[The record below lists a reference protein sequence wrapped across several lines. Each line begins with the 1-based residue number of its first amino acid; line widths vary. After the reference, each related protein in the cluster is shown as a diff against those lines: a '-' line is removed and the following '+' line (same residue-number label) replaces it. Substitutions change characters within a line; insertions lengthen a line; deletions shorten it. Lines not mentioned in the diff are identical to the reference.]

1 MNTPKTLQ
9 EAVQMLESAN
19 NKIKELN
26 DINDTISSENLALKK
41 KSEDLALEVFGL
53 KSSIETEEK
62 LLSATKQKLS
72 KLQED
77 YDVLLKKD
85 MDVES
90 RASVKVAQITGESG
104 IETPIENATVSEEPD
119 MEEISN
125 MLNKASGREKAILME
140 KYGNKVSEYLRNNR

>member
-19 NKIKELN
+19 NQIKELSE
-26 DINDTISSENLALKK
+26 INDTISSENLALKK
-41 KSEDLALEVFGL
+41 KSEDLASEVFGL
-53 KSSIETEEK
+53 KSSIETDQK

-90 RASVKVAQITGESG
+90 RASAKVAQITGESG

-140 KYGNKVSEYLRNNR
+140 KYGNKISEYLKNNR

>member
-19 NKIKELN
+19 NKIKELSE
-26 DINDTISSENLALKK
+26 INDTISSENLALKK
-41 KSEDLALEVFGL
+41 KSEDLASEVFGL
-53 KSSIETEEK
+53 KSSIETDQK
-62 LLSATKQKLS
+62 LLSATKQKHS

-77 YDVLLKKD
+77 YDALLKKD

-90 RASVKVAQITGESG
+90 RASAKIAQITGESG

-119 MEEISN
+119 MEEISD
-125 MLNKASGREKAILME
+125 MLNKANGREKAILME
-140 KYGNKVSEYLRNNR
+140 K

>member
-19 NKIKELN
+19 NKIKELSE
-26 DINDTISSENLALKK
+26 INDTISSENLALKK
-41 KSEDLALEVFGL
+41 KSEDLASEVFGL
-53 KSSIETEEK
+53 KSSIETDQK

-77 YDVLLKKD
+77 YDALLKKD

-90 RASVKVAQITGESG
+90 RASAKIAQITGESG

-119 MEEISN
+119 MEEISD
-125 MLNKASGREKAILME
+125 MLNKANGREKAILME
-140 KYGNKVSEYLRNNR
+140 KYGNKISEYLKNNR

>member
-19 NKIKELN
+19 NKIKELSE
-26 DINDTISSENLALKK
+26 INDTISSENLALKK
-41 KSEDLALEVFGL
+41 KSEDLASEVFGL
-53 KSSIETEEK
+53 KSSIETDQK

-72 KLQED
+72 KLQGD
-77 YDVLLKKD
+77 YDALLKKD

-90 RASVKVAQITGESG
+90 RASAKAAQITGESG
-104 IETPIENATVSEEPD
+104 IEIPIENTITTEEPD

-140 KYGNKVSEYLRNNR
+140 KYGNKISEYLKNNR

>member
-19 NKIKELN
+19 NKIKELSE
-26 DINDTISSENLALKK
+26 INDTISSENLALKK

>member
-26 DINDTISSENLALKK
+26 EINDTISSENLALKK
-41 KSEDLALEVFGL
+41 KSEDLASEVFGL
-53 KSSIETEEK
+53 KSSIETEQK

-90 RASVKVAQITGESG
+90 RASAKVAQITGESG

-140 KYGNKVSEYLRNNR
+140 KYGNKISEYLKNNR

>member
-19 NKIKELN
+19 NKIKELRE
-26 DINDTISSENLALKK
+26 INDTISSENLALKK
-41 KSEDLALEVFGL
+41 KSEDLASEVFGL
-53 KSSIETEEK
+53 KSSIETDQK

-90 RASVKVAQITGESG
+90 RASAKVAQITGESG

-140 KYGNKVSEYLRNNR
+140 KYGNKISEYLKNNR

>member
-19 NKIKELN
+19 NKIKELS

-41 KSEDLALEVFGL
+41 KSEDLASEVFGL
-53 KSSIETEEK
+53 KSSIETEQK

-90 RASVKVAQITGESG
+90 RASAKVAQITGESG
-104 IETPIENATVSEEPD
+104 IEIPIENATVSEEPD

-140 KYGNKVSEYLRNNR
+140 KYGNKISEYLKNNR

>member
-19 NKIKELN
+19 NKIKELSE
-26 DINDTISSENLALKK
+26 INDTISSENLALKK
-41 KSEDLALEVFGL
+41 KSEDLASEVFGL
-53 KSSIETEEK
+53 KSSIETDQK

-77 YDVLLKKD
+77 YDALLEKD

-90 RASVKVAQITGESG
+90 RASAKAAQITGESG
-104 IETPIENATVSEEPD
+104 I
-119 MEEISN
+119 
-125 MLNKASGREKAILME
+125 
-140 KYGNKVSEYLRNNR
+140 

>member
-19 NKIKELN
+19 NKIKELSE
-26 DINDTISSENLALKK
+26 INDTISSENLALKK
-41 KSEDLALEVFGL
+41 KSEDLASEVFGL
-53 KSSIETEEK
+53 KSSIETDQK
-62 LLSATKQKLS
+62 LLSVTKQKLS

-90 RASVKVAQITGESG
+90 RASAKAAQITGESG
-104 IETPIENATVSEEPD
+104 IETPIENVTVSEEPD
-119 MEEISN
+119 MEEISD
-125 MLNKASGREKAILME
+125 MLNKANGREKAILMG
-140 KYGNKVSEYLRNNR
+140 KYGNKISEYLKNNR

>member
-19 NKIKELN
+19 NKIKELS
-26 DINDTISSENLALKK
+26 DINDSISSENLALKK
-41 KSEDLALEVFGL
+41 KSEDLASEVFGL
-53 KSSIETEEK
+53 KSSIETEQK

-90 RASVKVAQITGESG
+90 RASAKVAQITGESG

>member
-19 NKIKELN
+19 NKIKELSE
-26 DINDTISSENLALKK
+26 INDTISSENLALKK
-41 KSEDLALEVFGL
+41 KSEDLASEVFGL
-53 KSSIETEEK
+53 KSSIETDQK

-90 RASVKVAQITGESG
+90 RASAKVAQITGESG

-119 MEEISN
+119 MEEISD
-125 MLNKASGREKAILME
+125 MLNKANGREKAILME
-140 KYGNKVSEYLRNNR
+140 KYGNKISEYLKNNR

>member
-19 NKIKELN
+19 NKIKELSE
-26 DINDTISSENLALKK
+26 INDTISSENLALKK
-41 KSEDLALEVFGL
+41 KSEDLASEVFGL
-53 KSSIETEEK
+53 KSSIETDQK

-90 RASVKVAQITGESG
+90 RASAKVAQITGESG

-140 KYGNKVSEYLRNNR
+140 KYGNKISEYLKNNR

>member
-19 NKIKELN
+19 NKIKELSE
-26 DINDTISSENLALKK
+26 INDTISSENLALKK
-41 KSEDLALEVFGL
+41 KSEDLASEVFGL
-53 KSSIETEEK
+53 KSSIETDQK

-90 RASVKVAQITGESG
+90 RASAKVAQITGESG
-104 IETPIENATVSEEPD
+104 IETPIENVTVSEEPD

-140 KYGNKVSEYLRNNR
+140 KYGNKISEYLKNNR

>member
-26 DINDTISSENLALKK
+26 EINDTILSENLALKK
-41 KSEDLALEVFGL
+41 KSEDLASEVFGL
-53 KSSIETEEK
+53 KSSIETDQK

-90 RASVKVAQITGESG
+90 RASAKVAQITGESG
-104 IETPIENATVSEEPD
+104 IETPIENVTVSEEPD

-140 KYGNKVSEYLRNNR
+140 KYGNKISEYLKNNR